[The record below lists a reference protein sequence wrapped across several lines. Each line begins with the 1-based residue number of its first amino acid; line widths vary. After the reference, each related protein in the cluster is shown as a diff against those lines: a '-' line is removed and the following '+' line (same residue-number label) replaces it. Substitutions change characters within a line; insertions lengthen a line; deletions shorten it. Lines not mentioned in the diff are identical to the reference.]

1 MDKFIKLDITNLTT
15 IIQKQEIEKFYFFN
29 PQRLWDGFILIT
41 EGIGYA
47 TNSDG
52 VQHTIQKGDML
63 LLSRNDQY
71 ELSFPEGCSY
81 ITSAYDLSIEGND
94 DFFGKLPFIIK
105 CTDKQIQAIHK
116 ICAIWQAREWDSYTQ
131 CRIQLLKFY
140 LDIVKLLYR
149 SYDTDKDISRA
160 ISYIHENFKKNF
172 SGQELSDIC
181 ALSLSYL
188 RTKFLKQTGYTI
200 LAYRDNL
207 RISAAKEMLESGY
220 FSVSEIA
227 IDLGYCDVYHFSKAF
242 KKQAGMSPT
251 AYIKKE
257 KPLDNG

>member
-1 MDKFIKLDITNLTT
+1 MDKFIKLDITNLTA
-15 IIQKQEIEKFYFFN
+15 IIQKQENEKFYFFN

-41 EGIGYA
+41 SGVGFA
-47 TNSDG
+47 TNSNG
-52 VQHTIQKGDML
+52 EQHTVQKGDML
-63 LLSRNDQY
+63 LLRKNDRY
-71 ELSFPEGCSY
+71 KLSFPDGCSY
-81 ITSAYDLSIEGND
+81 ITSAYDLSIDGNG
-94 DFFGKLPFIIK
+94 DFFTKLPFIIK
-105 CTDKQIQAIHK
+105 CTDKQIQVINK
-116 ICAIWQAREWDSYTQ
+116 ICDIWQAREWDSYTE

-149 SYDTDKDISRA
+149 SSDTDKDISRA
-160 ISYIHENFKKNF
+160 INYIHENFKKNF
-172 SGQELSDIC
+172 SGKELSDVC

-188 RTKFLKQTGYTI
+188 RTKFLRQTGYTI

-242 KKQAGMSPT
+242 KKQTNMSPT
-251 AYIKKE
+251 AYIKKR
-257 KPLDNG
+257 KGL